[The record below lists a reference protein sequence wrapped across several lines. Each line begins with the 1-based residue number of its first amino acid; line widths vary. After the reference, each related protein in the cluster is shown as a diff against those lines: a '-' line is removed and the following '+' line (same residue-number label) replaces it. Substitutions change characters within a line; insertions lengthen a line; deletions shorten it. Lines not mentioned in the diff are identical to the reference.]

1 MFSDK
6 SKKVWLQIVSITILS
21 AGFGQV
27 SFAGSIDTSYMI
39 DAGERTASLDR
50 IELLLAQDS
59 VAEQLQKFG
68 VDQAAIDERLQ
79 GMTTAEIVSLE
90 QRLDQEIA
98 GGDVVGIVGAVFIV
112 LLILELVGITD
123 IFKSF

>member
-1 MFSDK
+1 MFSNR
-6 SKKVWLQIVSITILS
+6 SKKVWLQIVSFAILS

-27 SFAGSIDTSYMI
+27 SYAGAIGTGYMI

-50 IELLLAQDS
+50 IQLLLAQDN

-68 VDQAAIDERLQ
+68 VDQATIDERLQ

-90 QRLDQEIA
+90 QRLDQEVA

-112 LLILELVGITD
+112 LLILELVGVTD